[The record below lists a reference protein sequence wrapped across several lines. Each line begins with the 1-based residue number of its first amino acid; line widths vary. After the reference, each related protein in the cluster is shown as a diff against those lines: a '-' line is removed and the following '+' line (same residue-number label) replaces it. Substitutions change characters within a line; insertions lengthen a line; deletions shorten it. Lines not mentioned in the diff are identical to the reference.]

1 MHVDSSSGHSRL
13 QDCYLQSVELQ
24 GSLLQLLQQLR
35 LPFLQVP
42 DPSSYKWR
50 FLQALGVSVQ
60 LQWPDLHKA
69 LQQLS
74 SSNAAPE
81 LDAMRELYKRVHV
94 LCDLDAEGGTAGE
107 VRQAFQQ
114 QALLFVPQQQEGRS
128 NSSSSRVGGVVSHRW
143 LCSSDVL
150 WSGNRRIFCH
160 KVFISHEY
168 RVS

>member
-1 MHVDSSSGHSRL
+1 
-13 QDCYLQSVELQ
+13 
-24 GSLLQLLQQLR
+24 
-35 LPFLQVP
+35 
-42 DPSSYKWR
+42 
-50 FLQALGVSVQ
+50 VQ